1 MYYIYYIYSTMYIIC
16 ILYTGIDT
24 LYHNDVFFLTW
35 RLQLHEDKAYI
46 FWLTTT
52 AWRTVPCAEYIFTTF
67 SSTHKPLAS
76 HWARLTLD
84 PEIIHDL
91 ESTSSFVMGAQEK
104 HGWAI
109 SRSGL
114 QSL

>member
-1 MYYIYYIYSTMYIIC
+1 MYYIYYIYSTMYIIY

-52 AWRTVPCAEYIFTTF
+52 AWRTVPCAEYIFTICL
-67 SSTHKPLAS
+67 K
-76 HWARLTLD
+76 
-84 PEIIHDL
+84 
-91 ESTSSFVMGAQEK
+91 ESMNE
-104 HGWAI
+104 
-109 SRSGL
+109 
-114 QSL
+114 